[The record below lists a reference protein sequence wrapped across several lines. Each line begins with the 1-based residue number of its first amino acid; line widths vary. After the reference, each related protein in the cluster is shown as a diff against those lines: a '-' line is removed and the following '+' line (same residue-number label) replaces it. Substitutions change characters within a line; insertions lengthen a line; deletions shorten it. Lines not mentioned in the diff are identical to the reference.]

1 MFRFAYPVFLW
12 GLLMLPVFV
21 ALFWSRMNW
30 KKRAIARFGD
40 EELVKRLMPDRS
52 NARIRFKFS
61 LMALSWTALVIG
73 LADPQIGSRYEEVKR
88 KGIDMVIALDVSNS
102 MLAQDIRP
110 SRLERAKQA
119 IIRLIDKLGDDRLA
133 VVIFA
138 GEAHLQ
144 LPFTSDYAA
153 ARLFVSGVNTE
164 NISTQGTAVGAAIEL
179 GVQALP
185 SGNQR
190 SRAIIVISDGENHED
205 DAREAARMAREK
217 GIYVH
222 AIGIGS
228 EAGAP
233 IPVTFESGSKGYLTD
248 ENGTTVISRMNSA
261 ILSEVA
267 LDGGGKFV
275 QASNS
280 DVGLEALFDHI
291 NSMQKAEL
299 GSKAFTDYE
308 DRFQYFLGFALLVM
322 LIELLL
328 PERRS
333 AFSKRVNLFQ
343 KPKEQDV

>member
-1 MFRFAYPVFLW
+1 
-12 GLLMLPVFV
+12 MLPVFV

-52 NARIRFKFS
+52 NARIRFKFI
-61 LMALSWTALVIG
+61 LMAISWTALVIG

-88 KGIDMVIALDVSNS
+88 KGIDLVIALDVSNS

-153 ARLFVSGVNTE
+153 ARLFVSGVSTE

-205 DAREAARMAREK
+205 DAREAARMAKEK

-233 IPVTFESGSKGYLTD
+233 IPVTLESGSKGYLSD
-248 ENGTTVISRMNSA
+248 ENGTTVISRMNPA

-333 AFSKRVNLFQ
+333 VFSKRVNLFQ

>member
-1 MFRFAYPVFLW
+1 MFKFAYLVFLW
-12 GLLMLPVFV
+12 GLLLLPVFGV
-21 ALFWSRMNW
+21 LFWSRLNW
-30 KKRAIARFGD
+30 KKKAIARFGND
-40 EELVKRLMPDRS
+40 ALVNRLMPDRS
-52 NARIRFKFS
+52 NTRVKLKFF
-61 LMALSWTALVIG
+61 LMALAWLALVVG

-88 KGIDMVIALDVSNS
+88 KGVDLVIALDVSNS

-119 IIRLIDKLGDDRLA
+119 IVRLIDRLGDDRLA

-144 LPFTSDYAA
+144 LPFTADYAA
-153 ARLFVSGVNTE
+153 ARLFVSGVSTE
-164 NISTQGTAVGAAIEL
+164 NITTQGTAVGAAIEL
-179 GVQALP
+179 GVQSLP
-185 SGNQR
+185 QSTQR
-190 SRAIIVISDGENHED
+190 NRAIIVISDGENHED
-205 DAREAARMAREK
+205 DAREAARLAREK

-228 EAGAP
+228 ENGAP
-233 IPVTFESGSKGYLTD
+233 IPITFESGSKGYLTD
-248 ENGTTVISRMNSA
+248 ESGTTVISRMNPS
-261 ILSEVA
+261 ILAEVA
-267 LDGGGKFV
+267 REGGGKFI

-280 DVGLEALFDHI
+280 DVGLELLFDHI

-333 AFSKRVNLFQ
+333 AFSKRVDLFQ
-343 KPKEQDV
+343 KTKEQEA